1 MESLTKNRQS
11 RETVQK
17 IAEKFFPDDRMAEY
31 EELTEGYFNVAYE
44 ITLLSGRSV
53 ILKVAPSDEV
63 PVMSYEKNIMFA
75 ETESMKMAAANPDI
89 PVPLVYGYD
98 DSRSIC
104 PSPYFLMEKL
114 RGNSL
119 YSIRENLPEE
129 NINAIK
135 KETGEVNRRINEIIC
150 PRFGLPGQQ
159 ECQGEEWFPVFRRMM
174 EMGIEDAEARAV
186 DLKVSAGEILECL
199 EKDRRFFEEVKT
211 PCLVHW
217 DIWAGNIFTDG
228 ICVTGIIDWERSLW
242 GDPLL
247 EVGFRTFD
255 VDICF
260 RKGYGK
266 ERLTESEE
274 RRALWYDVYM
284 AVLQAL
290 ECEYMH
296 YDTMEMYER
305 GVRLLG
311 EQMKRMRLL
320 QGQQDR

>member
-1 MESLTKNRQS
+1 MSGTLGYLGRQYLYGWHMCDGNH
-11 RETVQK
+11 R
-17 IAEKFFPDDRMAEY
+17 
-31 EELTEGYFNVAYE
+31 LGTE
-44 ITLLSGRSV
+44 
-53 ILKVAPSDEV
+53 
-63 PVMSYEKNIMFA
+63 PV
-75 ETESMKMAAANPDI
+75 
-89 PVPLVYGYD
+89 
-98 DSRSIC
+98 
-104 PSPYFLMEKL
+104 
-114 RGNSL
+114 
-119 YSIRENLPEE
+119 
-129 NINAIK
+129 
-135 KETGEVNRRINEIIC
+135 
-150 PRFGLPGQQ
+150 
-159 ECQGEEWFPVFRRMM
+159 
-174 EMGIEDAEARAV
+174 
-186 DLKVSAGEILECL
+186 
-199 EKDRRFFEEVKT
+199 
-211 PCLVHW
+211 
-217 DIWAGNIFTDG
+217 
-228 ICVTGIIDWERSLW
+228 

-290 ECEYMH
+290 ECEYRH